1 VPFVPS
7 AEQPT
12 TRLSSVRNAARVLK
26 EFSRKDRELGIA
38 QLARRLGLAPS
49 TVHRLVSTLAD
60 EGLLERGPGGVYRLG
75 LQVHELGVTV
85 FPSVGLHEASRP
97 VLASL
102 RHTTA
107 ETVQM
112 GVLDGLDVVYVER
125 LESPQTLR
133 IFHLS
138 GHRLP
143 AHATS
148 AGKVLLAH
156 LPVEI
161 LHERL
166 LDWHPTRLTP
176 HTIAN
181 ESDLLAELKR
191 VAERGWAQNIEEGA
205 LGAASVAAP
214 VRDEDGTVI
223 AAISVVGPISRARR
237 ALPRHRPPSSRRPG
251 TSPPGLATRP
261 GSKSDAAPSGD
272 RRRRALERRRRMGPS
287 NGTTP

>member
-1 VPFVPS
+1 MGGRNVATRFAFRIAEWS
-7 AEQPT
+7 ASEYRGAVPT
-12 TRLSSVRNAARVLK
+12 TDRPASRLSSVRNAARVLK
-26 EFSRKDRELGIA
+26 EFSRTDRELGIT

-49 TVHRLVSTLAD
+49 TVHRLVSTLVD

-75 LQVHELGVTV
+75 LPVYELGLTV
-85 FPSVGLHEASRP
+85 FPSVSLHDASRP

-125 LESPQTLR
+125 LDSPQTLR
-133 IFHLS
+133 ILHRT

-143 AHATS
+143 AHSTS
-148 AGKVLLAH
+148 TGKVLLAH
-156 LPVEI
+156 LPGDI
-161 LHERL
+161 LRERL
-166 LDWHPTRLTP
+166 RDWRPARITP
-176 HTIAN
+176 YTITD
-181 ESDLLAELKR
+181 EGDLLAELAR

-214 VRDEDGTVI
+214 VRGDDGTVI

-237 ALPRHRPPSSRRPG
+237 DLPRHR
-251 TSPPGLATRP
+251 
-261 GSKSDAAPSGD
+261 AAVITAARHISALVGYSAGD
-272 RRRRALERRRRMGPS
+272 VDR
-287 NGTTP
+287 